1 MLITVIVPIYNMEA
15 YLCTSLDRLLQ
26 QSFQDYEILLIDDG
40 SKDSSGEI
48 CDRYAREHSRI
59 RVVHKP
65 NGGLSTA
72 RNAGIEH
79 ARGEYLTFCDP
90 DDWVDADYL
99 QQFVEAG
106 MDEHTLPVTGIL
118 QHREGKSDRRRHDML
133 GFTVNKLLVKRIIDE
148 NGLRFIEGLSHRED
162 EIFLLQYIP
171 HVSRIVINEKTP
183 YHYRVLGSGL
193 SKKRKPTELILRV
206 SRQLHDLFLQAAPT
220 PEGRYVAARI
230 RLQQCCEAVA
240 ASKTNEEL
248 HIAAKA
254 ARNARKEYL
263 STFDP
268 AFLTDRRDRKV
279 AARSRWVFALGAL
292 SGRLLRRL
300 TRLIHI

>member
-99 QQFVEAG
+99 QQFVEACT
-106 MDEHTLPVTGIL
+106 EAIVAL
-118 QHREGKSDRRRHDML
+118 RRHDML

>member
-1 MLITVIVPIYNMEA
+1 M
-15 YLCTSLDRLLQ
+15 
-26 QSFQDYEILLIDDG
+26 
-40 SKDSSGEI
+40 
-48 CDRYAREHSRI
+48 
-59 RVVHKP
+59 
-65 NGGLSTA
+65 STA

-118 QHREGKSDRRRHDML
+118 QHREGKSDRRLTAPAMDVQGQACTEAIVALRRHDML

-268 AFLTDRRDRKV
+268 AFLADRRDRKV

>member
-1 MLITVIVPIYNMEA
+1 MFPASYT
-15 YLCTSLDRLLQ
+15 
-26 QSFQDYEILLIDDG
+26 
-40 SKDSSGEI
+40 
-48 CDRYAREHSRI
+48 
-59 RVVHKP
+59 
-65 NGGLSTA
+65 
-72 RNAGIEH
+72 
-79 ARGEYLTFCDP
+79 TFSYRP
-90 DDWVDADYL
+90 
-99 QQFVEAG
+99 
-106 MDEHTLPVTGIL
+106 HLP
-118 QHREGKSDRRRHDML
+118 
-133 GFTVNKLLVKRIIDE
+133 
-148 NGLRFIEGLSHRED
+148 
-162 EIFLLQYIP
+162 
-171 HVSRIVINEKTP
+171 
-183 YHYRVLGSGL
+183 
-193 SKKRKPTELILRV
+193 RKGV
-206 SRQLHDLFLQAAPT
+206 MS
-220 PEGRYVAARI
+220 AARI